1 MKNKLIITESQLER
15 LKIRMNEDSVHSIM
29 VRRMKE
35 ELDKNYSVMEKF
47 VREGGEYK
55 RTPMIEIL
63 ADNEVISP
71 RDLYE
76 YMLSKHK
83 AGKEFTKQVIR
94 DWMFGNIN
102 DNYQLSKI
110 VPMG

>member
-1 MKNKLIITESQLER
+1 
-15 LKIRMNEDSVHSIM
+15 M
-29 VRRMKE
+29 VRRMID
-35 ELDKNYSVMEKF
+35 ELNKNYSVMEKF
-47 VREGGEYK
+47 VREGGEYTT
-55 RTPMIEIL
+55 TPRIKIL
-63 ADNEVISP
+63 VDDEDISV

-94 DWMFGNIN
+94 DWMFGKIGD
-102 DNYQLSKI
+102 DNQLSKI